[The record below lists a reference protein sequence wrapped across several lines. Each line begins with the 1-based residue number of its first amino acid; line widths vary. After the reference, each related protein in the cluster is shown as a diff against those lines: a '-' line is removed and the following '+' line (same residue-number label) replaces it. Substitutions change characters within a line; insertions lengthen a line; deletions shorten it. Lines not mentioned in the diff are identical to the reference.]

1 MKQIWGRHL
10 ASRMA
15 LLMALFSLIFLANP
29 GEGAVEA
36 SAKDDAYHYMKN
48 GIDDQ
53 RYQEWW
59 RFYVLDNDTCLM
71 LLYLLSDPDN
81 ISQNGKIEVQ
91 ALAMQRGQP
100 AALGAHQ
107 SRGFGGDSRSPMLE
121 IDGSGFSLQ
130 GESDLHVWGSVEGSV
145 LGGKDMSWDLTFQPL
160 QKPWFAIPVQAH
172 LGPLAGDWIK
182 WLVYMPSAEVR
193 GSLTIDNRTVEI
205 LGKGYHDHAWGRFAL
220 SDARI
225 TTAWAA
231 EPLDGFSL
239 SFGQINGE
247 KLAFLGLEKDGKS
260 IVFPQ
265 NKIKVSQ
272 IGHSSDNETSPGYPS
287 SYRVEAESGE
297 YELNFTV
304 DVLQSDAINL
314 DFLSPEPGLTIFH
327 QISLLQG
334 TLTSRYGESYEFKEE
349 GISTFWAARA
359 HPLLGKI
366 DGDSVTSTNN
376 TINLSAQNQSQ

>member
-1 MKQIWGRHL
+1 MKPIWGRHL
-10 ASRMA
+10 ASRIA

-29 GEGAVEA
+29 GEGAVDA
-36 SAKDDAYHYMKN
+36 SPKDDAYHYMKN

-81 ISQNGKIEVQ
+81 ISSNGKIEVQ

-130 GESDLHVWGSVEGSV
+130 GDSDLHVWGSLKDGAEGD
-145 LGGKDMSWDLTFQPL
+145 DMSWDLTFQPL
-160 QKPWFAIPVQAH
+160 AKPWFAIPVQAH

-193 GSLTIDNRTVEI
+193 GSLTIDNRTVDI

-239 SFGQINGE
+239 SFGQITGE
-247 KLAFLGLEKDGKS
+247 TLAFLGLEKDGKS
-260 IVFPQ
+260 TVFPQ

-272 IGHSSDNETSPGYPS
+272 IGHSSDNKTSLSYPS

-297 YELNFTV
+297 HELNFTV

-359 HPLLGKI
+359 HTLN
-366 DGDSVTSTNN
+366 GDSISYMNN
-376 TINLSAQNQSQ
+376 TMNLSAQNQSL